1 MLLPKLLGKIRDK
14 WVRAVMEVKKN
25 EHREGTLG
33 DFIKLIHEE
42 TMLVNDPLF
51 SKEAVDPYTDKKL
64 SKQDNSKKRI
74 NTFATHSKSDKEQ
87 KRDVQTRDR
96 LCVACKEDY
105 LLHSCMVFMEKTL
118 KKRTKPLADKKLCLW
133 LLSAYD
139 QSPQCQNL
147 QAEIALQNLQRVPSN
162 RNAWLCQESF

>member
-1 MLLPKLLGKIRDK
+1 MD
-14 WVRAVMEVKKN
+14 VRTK

-42 TMLVNDPLF
+42 TTLVNDPLF

-74 NTFATHSKSDKEQ
+74 NTFATHSKSDKDQ
-87 KRDVQTRDR
+87 KRDVQTRDP
-96 LCVACKEDY
+96 LCVACNEDY

-118 KKRTKPLADKKLCLW
+118 KKRTKLLADK
-133 LLSAYD
+133 
-139 QSPQCQNL
+139 
-147 QAEIALQNLQRVPSN
+147 
-162 RNAWLCQESF
+162 